1 MLQGQK
7 ISRQSQVTVGSVP
20 SDHVRADSAERYAL
34 STPERKHPT
43 AALLTVPVTA
53 ALALGIHFLVA
64 KNEPP
69 NESRTYTIVLGSF
82 FAGAIVAAVM
92 QRWWPALQ
100 TRMRRFRPLFTV
112 GVLLLCVWEV
122 ITSGFRMLPLPYFPS
137 PAGVVQSM
145 INDRGLLFDSTWH
158 SLVLLLSGYL
168 LGVVAGLVTGV
179 CIGWSGPARYWG
191 MPLLKVVGPIPATAW
206 IPLAM
211 VISPS
216 ALISA
221 AGLIA
226 LAVWFPVTMLTA
238 SGISNTRASYLDV
251 ARTLGANARYLVF
264 RIAIPAALP
273 SIFVGLFMGLG
284 ASFLTLV
291 VAESVGVKS
300 GLGWYVS
307 WAQGWAEYGKVYAAL
322 VIMACFF
329 STIMTLLFKLRDRVL
344 VWQKGMIRW

>member
-1 MLQGQK
+1 MAQSVRGGTSGRRSGTTRSGHSLVRGIDFVRHRRVMLQGQK

-112 GVLLLCVWEV
+112 GVLLLCVWEI

-179 CIGWSGPARYWG
+179 CIGWSAPARYWG
-191 MPLLKVVGPIPATAW
+191 MPLLKVVGLSPGSGW
-206 IPLAM
+206 NPLAM
-211 VISPS
+211 LISPS
-216 ALISA
+216 HLLSPP
-221 AGLIA
+221 G
-226 LAVWFPVTMLTA
+226 
-238 SGISNTRASYLDV
+238 
-251 ARTLGANARYLVF
+251 RT
-264 RIAIPAALP
+264 
-273 SIFVGLFMGLG
+273 
-284 ASFLTLV
+284 
-291 VAESVGVKS
+291 
-300 GLGWYVS
+300 
-307 WAQGWAEYGKVYAAL
+307 
-322 VIMACFF
+322 
-329 STIMTLLFKLRDRVL
+329 
-344 VWQKGMIRW
+344 